1 MLDCLAEDPWNCIL
15 AQKSLVE
22 EIGVLVVMLV
32 KEMPLDIVKSCRRNL
47 KCML

>member
-15 AQKSLVE
+15 AKKALVE

-32 KEMPLDIVKSCRRNL
+32 KEMPLDIVKSC
-47 KCML
+47 ML